1 MGVIAFSCNS
11 LAQNPTAT
19 PLLLQLSPSVDA
31 TGPPVATQP
40 PVATEPP
47 AATQPAITDISG
59 ILSFEA
65 DPIWGPNYLQRGFS
79 PDPRVIGLGSE
90 GIVDTSTS
98 NHACGFTTNA
108 PTFAST
114 LNGGAEAGFL
124 RIYFTPDDKVD
135 TTLIVHTPDQAW
147 LCWNNSSNGSGA
159 PVIDIESAASGK
171 YAIWVGVQQCG
182 ASVLGQLF
190 ITQSVNNTP

>member
-65 DPIWGPNYLQRGFS
+65 DPIWGPTNLQRGFS
-79 PDPRVIGLGSE
+79 TDPRLIGLGSE
-90 GIVDTSTS
+90 GIVDFDYQSCVRFYHECS
-98 NHACGFTTNA
+98 NFCLHIKWR
-108 PTFAST
+108 S
-114 LNGGAEAGFL
+114 
-124 RIYFTPDDKVD
+124 
-135 TTLIVHTPDQAW
+135 
-147 LCWNNSSNGSGA
+147 GSGIPA
-159 PVIDIESAASGK
+159 DLIYPG
-171 YAIWVGVQQCG
+171 
-182 ASVLGQLF
+182 
-190 ITQSVNNTP
+190 